1 MNQCLHITFLSK
13 STKKLLS
20 DLQQKAREVS
30 LEGSARI
37 EGENNAIVVVCGSKE
52 KINNF
57 VDFLYQELAK
67 KTIENLMIEPMLRG
81 KDYRGIFRVIE

>member
-37 EGENNAIVVVCGSKE
+37 EGEHNAIIVVCGPKE
-52 KINNF
+52 KINDF
-57 VDFLYQELAK
+57 VDFLYQEVAK